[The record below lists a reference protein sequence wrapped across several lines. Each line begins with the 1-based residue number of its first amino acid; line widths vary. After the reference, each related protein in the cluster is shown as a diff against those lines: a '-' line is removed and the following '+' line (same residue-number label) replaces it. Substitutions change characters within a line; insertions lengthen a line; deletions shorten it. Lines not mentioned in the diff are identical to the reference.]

1 MANRCYWLST
11 TELAINILTG
21 GDTIKTHAFH
31 RLFTRQLQWI
41 AQEAK
46 RLANRLSLVGIAVF
60 LAIFAFTMLVIAG
73 FLALSELYGYPL
85 GALITGGALLFVAI
99 VALGLAARKPS
110 HADELEMKLAN
121 LNIEA
126 ARADIR
132 RDVDA
137 LEKRFNDLSMGLLGM
152 VRGTSS
158 GMPMVTIILGALAA
172 MSPFLRKIIMPWYG
186 KCPR

>member
-1 MANRCYWLST
+1 MYDPTPKLRTLAEA
-11 TELAINILTG
+11 ELFRAEL
-21 GDTIKTHAFH
+21 
-31 RLFTRQLQWI
+31 
-41 AQEAK
+41 EAK
-46 RLANRLSLVGIAVF
+46 RLANRLSLIGIAVF

-172 MSPFLRKIIMPWYG
+172 MSPFLRKIIMPILNRDG
-186 KCPR
+186 GARDDDAKPE

>member
-1 MANRCYWLST
+1 MYDPTPKLRTLAEA
-11 TELAINILTG
+11 ELFRAEL
-21 GDTIKTHAFH
+21 
-31 RLFTRQLQWI
+31 
-41 AQEAK
+41 EAK

-172 MSPFLRKIIMPWYG
+172 MSPFLRKIIMPILNRDSG
-186 KCPR
+186 SKDGDTKPE

>member
-1 MANRCYWLST
+1 
-11 TELAINILTG
+11 
-21 GDTIKTHAFH
+21 
-31 RLFTRQLQWI
+31 
-41 AQEAK
+41 
-46 RLANRLSLVGIAVF
+46 
-60 LAIFAFTMLVIAG
+60 MLVIAG

-172 MSPFLRKIIMPWYG
+172 MSPFLRKIIMPILNRDG
-186 KCPR
+186 GARDDDAKPE

>member
-1 MANRCYWLST
+1 
-11 TELAINILTG
+11 
-21 GDTIKTHAFH
+21 
-31 RLFTRQLQWI
+31 
-41 AQEAK
+41 
-46 RLANRLSLVGIAVF
+46 
-60 LAIFAFTMLVIAG
+60 
-73 FLALSELYGYPL
+73 
-85 GALITGGALLFVAI
+85 
-99 VALGLAARKPS
+99 
-110 HADELEMKLAN
+110 MKLAN

-172 MSPFLRKIIMPWYG
+172 MSPFLRKIIMPILNRDSG
-186 KCPR
+186 SKDGDTKPE

>member
-1 MANRCYWLST
+1 MYDPTPKLRTLAEA
-11 TELAINILTG
+11 ELFRAEL
-21 GDTIKTHAFH
+21 
-31 RLFTRQLQWI
+31 
-41 AQEAK
+41 EAK
-46 RLANRLSLVGIAVF
+46 RLANRLSLIGIAVF
-60 LAIFAFTMLVIAG
+60 LTIFAFTMLVIAG

-172 MSPFLRKIIMPWYG
+172 MSPFLRKIIMPILNRDSG
-186 KCPR
+186 SKDGDTKPE

>member
-1 MANRCYWLST
+1 MYDPTPKLRTLAEA
-11 TELAINILTG
+11 ELFRAEL
-21 GDTIKTHAFH
+21 
-31 RLFTRQLQWI
+31 
-41 AQEAK
+41 EAK
-46 RLANRLSLVGIAVF
+46 RLANRLSLIGIAVF

-85 GALITGGALLFVAI
+85 GALITGGALLFVTI

-172 MSPFLRKIIMPWYG
+172 MSPFLRKIIMPILNRDG
-186 KCPR
+186 GSKDGDTKPE

>member
-1 MANRCYWLST
+1 MYDPTPKLRTLAEA
-11 TELAINILTG
+11 ELFRAEL
-21 GDTIKTHAFH
+21 
-31 RLFTRQLQWI
+31 
-41 AQEAK
+41 EAK

-172 MSPFLRKIIMPWYG
+172 MSPFLRKIIMPILNRDG
-186 KCPR
+186 GARDDDAKPE

>member
-1 MANRCYWLST
+1 MYDPTPKLRTLAEA
-11 TELAINILTG
+11 ELFRAEL
-21 GDTIKTHAFH
+21 
-31 RLFTRQLQWI
+31 
-41 AQEAK
+41 EAK
-46 RLANRLSLVGIAVF
+46 RLANRLSLIGIAVF
-60 LAIFAFTMLVIAG
+60 LAIFAFIMLVISG

-85 GALITGGALLFVAI
+85 GALVTGGALLFVAF
-99 VALGLAARKPS
+99 VSLGLASRKPS

-158 GMPMVTIILGALAA
+158 GMPMITIILGALAA
-172 MSPFLRKIIMPWYG
+172 MSPLLRKIIMPILNRDG
-186 KCPR
+186 GAKDGGANPE

>member
-1 MANRCYWLST
+1 MYDPTPKLRTLAEA
-11 TELAINILTG
+11 ELFRAEL
-21 GDTIKTHAFH
+21 
-31 RLFTRQLQWI
+31 
-41 AQEAK
+41 EAK
-46 RLANRLSLVGIAVF
+46 RLANRLSLIGIAVF

-158 GMPMVTIILGALAA
+158 GMPMITIILGALAA
-172 MSPFLRKIIMPWYG
+172 MSPLLRKIIMPILNRDG
-186 KCPR
+186 GAKDGGANPE

>member
-1 MANRCYWLST
+1 MYDPTPKLRTLAEA
-11 TELAINILTG
+11 ELFRAEL
-21 GDTIKTHAFH
+21 
-31 RLFTRQLQWI
+31 
-41 AQEAK
+41 EAK
-46 RLANRLSLVGIAVF
+46 RLANRLSLIGIAVF

-172 MSPFLRKIIMPWYG
+172 MSPFLRKIIMPILNRDSG
-186 KCPR
+186 SKDGDTKPE